1 MRSDWKLPLASSRA
15 QVARR
20 RTDTFAYALRPD
32 AMFARSGV
40 AAQHVHRLVVQTFT
54 FIGVSVTNVL
64 ACNSPGAPAISDQ
77 ERKRRIAASQK
88 LQSYAIFASACCG
101 VACTAGCLI
110 FSRPLLRL
118 MGANEELLPLSLPY
132 LRIRCLAA
140 PAVMIMNACQGAFL
154 GQQNTVTPL
163 AIFVAAA
170 VCNATMGVTFVLGF
184 GWGLQGAATATAIVQ
199 VRCRH
204 GLSVQRATA
213 LVLQQW
219 VQRARAIWLRARD
232 STEAALHAPFAAS
245 GSSDDSLIE
254 NLYPSHRARLASGVR
269 RAAVYNSH
277 SVPVGAGKAWR
288 QQQGHPP
295 GVGGPAERPRP
306 RPLHGRGL
314 EAADSDALQD
324 GGIRVDLG
332 CCDNAGQEVDRVA
345 PGAAW
350 LSAER
355 RLAQATI
362 YQNSAS
368 ASIQLRSAV
377 QHSSIAGNL
386 LKPSKR

>member
-1 MRSDWKLPLASSRA
+1 MSLGIRRSVSSDGFAAELRDLASVAGLAIPALGIVVVDPLMSLLDTACIGRTSSTQLAALTPASSVFGLIFQVRCCCFPVDMPHQDAEHAVRPQGMRSELMLPPASSRTRF
-15 QVARR
+15 ARI
-20 RTDTFAYALRPD
+20 RTDTFAYALRPG
-32 AMFARSGV
+32 AMFAQPGV
-40 AAQHVHRLVVQTFT
+40 TAQHVHQLAVQTFT

-184 GWGLQGAATATAIVQ
+184 GWGLQGAAMATASVQ
-199 VRCRH
+199 VRCRS
-204 GLSVQRATA
+204 SVQRATA
-213 LVLQQW
+213 FMLQ
-219 VQRARAIWLRARD
+219 
-232 STEAALHAPFAAS
+232 H
-245 GSSDDSLIE
+245 
-254 NLYPSHRARLASGVR
+254 
-269 RAAVYNSH
+269 
-277 SVPVGAGKAWR
+277 
-288 QQQGHPP
+288 
-295 GVGGPAERPRP
+295 
-306 RPLHGRGL
+306 
-314 EAADSDALQD
+314 
-324 GGIRVDLG
+324 
-332 CCDNAGQEVDRVA
+332 
-345 PGAAW
+345 
-350 LSAER
+350 
-355 RLAQATI
+355 
-362 YQNSAS
+362 
-368 ASIQLRSAV
+368 
-377 QHSSIAGNL
+377 
-386 LKPSKR
+386 